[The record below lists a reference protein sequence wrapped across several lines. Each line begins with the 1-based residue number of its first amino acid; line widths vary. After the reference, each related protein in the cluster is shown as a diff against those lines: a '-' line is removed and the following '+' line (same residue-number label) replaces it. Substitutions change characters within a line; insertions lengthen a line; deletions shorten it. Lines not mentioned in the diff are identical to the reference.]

1 MKQHLMRSLN
11 FGMNIVQVIYI
22 GMRSLSIVWGYYG
35 VCVIDAAIKGE
46 FKYLIAAPYEESE
59 QVIPKGLQVI
69 SIPSLTWAKFR
80 AVGSMPQAIQNLN
93 LRIFKEW
100 RPSNPNYEISE
111 GYNIEV
117 YTISDVKN
125 TDYISE
131 IWIPVKWK

>member
-1 MKQHLMRSLN
+1 
-11 FGMNIVQVIYI
+11 
-22 GMRSLSIVWGYYG
+22 MRSLSIVWGYYG